1 MATRTVWTGTASDL
15 LGALAK
21 AVDERV
27 ASSKTWPDSPR
38 ALSGRL
44 RRAATFLR
52 KAGVEI
58 EFRKE
63 GRARTRTIYITS
75 TASHPSPEDAG
86 PQPSA
91 PSASSAPMPKSN
103 AANGFAAQSVQ
114 TVAGAADGSG
124 NGIAPTVR
132 AEPLKNN
139 ARTAA
144 DDTDAINT
152 PHSGANSTPGTT
164 VIDL

>member
-1 MATRTVWTGTASDL
+1 
-15 LGALAK
+15 
-21 AVDERV
+21 
-27 ASSKTWPDSPR
+27 
-38 ALSGRL
+38 
-44 RRAATFLR
+44 
-52 KAGVEI
+52 
-58 EFRKE
+58 
-63 GRARTRTIYITS
+63 
-75 TASHPSPEDAG
+75 
-86 PQPSA
+86 
-91 PSASSAPMPKSN
+91 MPKSN

-144 DDTDAINT
+144 DDTDANNT
-152 PHSGANSTPGTT
+152 PRSGANSTPGTT